1 MRKIEDSQS
10 SEALNDNLWNHEML
24 DQGLPIH
31 FVANEKKTRERNMQK
46 LQTYSKS
53 VAEVPLQTRT
63 ERKLRQKES
72 LID

>member
-10 SEALNDNLWNHEML
+10 SEALNVNLWDPEML

-31 FVANEKKTRERNMQK
+31 LVANKKKTRERNMQK

-53 VAEVPLQTRT
+53 VAEVSLQTRT